1 MSQEQAA
8 PAEAQETI
16 NPESQEVES
25 SEEILEEEEGAD
37 LEASQEQ
44 EDEAKPE
51 IKEVKG
57 TKKEEASNI
66 KTFKIKANG
75 KTKEIKL
82 DMSKDADI
90 QKYLELA
97 EGSREKFEEAASL
110 RKQVESL
117 VKELK
122 SNPLAILRNKELGLD
137 VKKLATQI
145 LEDELKEMEMTPE
158 QKKLAEM
165 ERQLKEYEEEKKRIS
180 EEKKSA
186 ELEKARMQAMQQFDD
201 EVTEALSSS
210 KLPKSP
216 YVVKRISDTLLEVYN
231 MTDEEGNPMYPEA
244 TVKDILPYVEEQI
257 NNEIKALFEVAP
269 DDVLE
274 SMLGKGRLDKMRK
287 NRIAKAKQ
295 TAPKIQ
301 ETGKPVETKKEEDQ
315 KIPMSRF
322 FSPF

>member
-8 PAEAQETI
+8 PAEAQEAI

-25 SEEILEEEEGAD
+25 SEEILSEEGAD
-37 LEASQEQ
+37 LEASQDQ
-44 EDEAKPE
+44 QEAKPE

-57 TKKEEASNI
+57 SKKEEASNI

-97 EGSREKFEEAASL
+97 EGSREKFEEAAGL
-110 RKQVESL
+110 RKQVEAL

-122 SNPLAILRNKELGLD
+122 SNPLAILKNKELGLD

-145 LEDELKEMEMTPE
+145 LEEELKDLEMSPE

-165 ERQLKEYEEEKKRIS
+165 ERQLKEFEEEKKRIS
-180 EEKKSA
+180 EEKKTA

-201 EVTEALSSS
+201 EVTEALSGT

-216 YVVKRISDTLLEVYN
+216 YVVKRISDALLEVYN
-231 MTDEEGNPMYPEA
+231 MTDEGGNPLYPDA
-244 TVKDILPYVEEQI
+244 SVKDVLPYVEEQI

-269 DDVLE
+269 DEVLE

-295 TAPKIQ
+295 VAPKIE
-301 ETGKPVETKKEEDQ
+301 ETGIKSETKKDDDGQ
-315 KIPMSRF
+315 RIPMSKF

>member
-8 PAEAQETI
+8 QAEAQEAI

-25 SEEILEEEEGAD
+25 SEEILDQDDAN
-37 LEASQEQ
+37 LEASENQEEKAQ
-44 EDEAKPE
+44 KDD
-51 IKEVKG
+51 
-57 TKKEEASNI
+57 KKQDASNV

-75 KTKEIKL
+75 KVKEIKL
-82 DMSKDADI
+82 DMSKESDI

-110 RKQVESL
+110 RKQVEAL

-145 LEDELKEMEMTPE
+145 LEDELREMEMTPE

-165 ERQLKEYEEEKKRIS
+165 ERQLKEFEEEKKRIS
-180 EEKKSA
+180 EEKKNA
-186 ELEKARMQAMQQFDD
+186 DLERARLQAMQQFDD

-231 MTDEEGNPMYPEA
+231 LTDEDGNPMYPDA

-257 NNEIKALFEVAP
+257 NNEIKQLFEVAP

-274 SMLGKGRLDKMRK
+274 SMLGKPRLEKMRK

-295 TAPKIQ
+295 VAPKIV
-301 ETGKPVETKKEEDQ
+301 ETGASSQPKKEE
-315 KIPMSRF
+315 KEERIPMSRF

>member
-8 PAEAQETI
+8 PAEAQEVI
-16 NPESQEVES
+16 SPESQEVES
-25 SEEILEEEEGAD
+25 SEEIVENEEGAD
-37 LEASQEQ
+37 LEAQ
-44 EDEAKPE
+44 PE
-51 IKEVKG
+51 EVKEEP
-57 TKKEEASNI
+57 KKEEKKQEASSI
-66 KTFKIKANG
+66 KTFKIKSNG
-75 KTKEIKL
+75 KVKEIKL
-82 DMSKDADI
+82 DMSKDSDI

-97 EGSREKFEEAASL
+97 EGSQEKFQEAASL

-122 SNPLAILRNKELGLD
+122 SNPLAILKNKELGLD

-145 LEDELKEMEMTPE
+145 LEDELREMEMSPE

-165 ERQLKEYEEEKKRIS
+165 ERQLKEFEEEKKRIS
-180 EEKKSA
+180 EEKKAA

-231 MTDEEGNPMYPEA
+231 MTDEQGNPMYPDA
-244 TVKDILPYVEEQI
+244 SVKDILPYVEEQI

-274 SMLGKGRLDKMRK
+274 AMVGKGRIDKMRK
-287 NRIAKAKQ
+287 NRIAKAK
-295 TAPKIQ
+295 AVPPKIQ
-301 ETGKPVETKKEEDQ
+301 ETASAPKKDEKSDDE
-315 KIPMSRF
+315 KIPMGKF